1 MHVIA
6 TAGHVD
12 HGKSTLVRALT
23 GMEPDRWAE
32 ERRRGM
38 TIDLGYAW
46 TQLPSGEELAF
57 VDVPGHHKFVTNMLA
72 GVGPAPA
79 AMIVIAADEGWRQQT
94 EEHVAALCALDLRH
108 GLVVVTR
115 SDVAD
120 AAPVQHDATRRLAGT
135 SLAGFATMAVSGHT
149 GAGLDVLGTALDR
162 VVAGLPPPDPHARVR
177 LWIDRAF
184 TIRGRGTVV
193 TGTLPA
199 GTIRVG
205 DVLTLGERRLTVRG
219 LQALG
224 RPADEVGAVARVAV
238 NLRGIGADEI
248 SRGDTLLTPSAWHL
262 SDTVDVS
269 LSAAAG
275 AAGPDELAERGELTW
290 HIGAA
295 ALPARVRALG
305 GGFARVVLARP
316 LPLTR
321 GDRAILRDPSRHQI
335 TAGALILDADP
346 PAFTRRGAAR
356 ARAEALAR
364 GEAGR
369 LVDEVR
375 RREVVTRDLL
385 DLLGVDIADTAA
397 VRVAGRWLIDP
408 HAWSRWRIALP
419 DLVDAQTAADP
430 RQPGLAIGAAARQLG
445 LPDADLVAP
454 IAAETG
460 LVVSDG
466 QVTRP
471 GSVVSLGAAEQA
483 LRKLEDRWRE
493 NPFLAP
499 DQPELAA
506 LGLTG
511 RDLATAEKLGRVLR
525 LGDLILA
532 PDAPARAVAR
542 LSTLPQP
549 FTVSQ
554 ARQAL
559 ETTRRVAVPL
569 LEHLDA
575 AGQTERADATTR
587 RLRSD

>member
-46 TQLPSGEELAF
+46 THLPSGVELAF
-57 VDVPGHHKFVTNMLA
+57 VDVPGHQRFVTNMLA

-94 EEHVAALCALDLRH
+94 EEHVAALSALDLRH

-115 SDVAD
+115 SDLAD
-120 AAPVQHDATRRLAGT
+120 PAPVQHDAARRLAGT
-135 SLAGFATMAVSGHT
+135 PLAGFETVAVSGHT
-149 GAGLDVLGTALDR
+149 GAGMDDLRSALDR
-162 VVAGLPPPDPHARVR
+162 VVAGLPPPDPQARVR

-193 TGTLPA
+193 TGTLSA

-224 RPADEVGAVARVAV
+224 RPESAVAAVARVAV
-238 NLRGIGADEI
+238 NLRGVGADEI
-248 SRGDTLLTPSAWHL
+248 SRGDTLLTPSAWPL
-262 SDTVDVS
+262 VDTVDVS
-269 LSAAAG
+269 LSAAEG
-275 AAGPDELAERGELTW
+275 ADELGELTW

-295 ALPARVRALG
+295 ALPARVRPLG

-321 GDRAILRDPSRHQI
+321 GDRAILRDPGRHQI
-335 TAGALILDADP
+335 MAGAIILDADP

-356 ARAEALAR
+356 ARSDALAR
-364 GEAGR
+364 GQAGR
-369 LVDEVR
+369 LADEVR
-375 RREVVTRDLL
+375 RRGVVTREQLAL
-385 DLLGVDIADTAA
+385 VGVDTTDVSA
-397 VRVAGRWLIDP
+397 VRTAGRWLIDP
-408 HAWSRWRIALP
+408 DAWSGWTVALP
-419 DLVDAQTAADP
+419 VLVDEQSAADP
-430 RQPGLAIGAAARQLG
+430 RQPGLSVGGAARQLG
-445 LPDADLVAP
+445 LPDVDLVAV

-460 LVVSDG
+460 LIFSAG
-466 QVTRP
+466 QLTRP
-471 GSVVSLGAAEQA
+471 GAVVSLGAAEPA
-483 LRKLEDRWRE
+483 VLKLEAQWHDH
-493 NPFLAP
+493 PFSAP
-499 DQPELAA
+499 DQPELTA
-506 LGLTG
+506 LGLTR
-511 RDLATAEKLGRVLR
+511 RDLATAERLGRVLR
-525 LGDLILA
+525 LGDVIIA
-532 PDAPARAVAR
+532 PDAPGRAVER
-542 LSTLPQP
+542 LRALPQP
-549 FTVSQ
+549 FSVSQ

-559 ETTRRVAVPL
+559 DTTRRVAVPL

-575 AGQTERADATTR
+575 TGRTERVDATSR
-587 RLRSD
+587 RLRDH

>member
-46 TQLPSGEELAF
+46 THLPSGVELAF
-57 VDVPGHHKFVTNMLA
+57 VDVPGHQRFVTNMLA

-94 EEHVAALCALDLRH
+94 EEHVAALSALDLRH

-115 SDVAD
+115 SDLAD
-120 AAPVQHDATRRLAGT
+120 PAPVQLDAARRLAGT
-135 SLAGFATMAVSGHT
+135 PLAGFETVAVSGHT
-149 GAGLDVLGTALDR
+149 GAGMDDLRSALDR
-162 VVAGLPPPDPHARVR
+162 VVAGLPPPDPQARVR

-193 TGTLPA
+193 TGTLSA

-224 RPADEVGAVARVAV
+224 RPESAVAAVARVAV
-238 NLRGIGADEI
+238 NLRGVGADEI
-248 SRGDTLLTPSAWHL
+248 SRGDTLLTPSAWPL

-269 LSAAAG
+269 LSAAEG
-275 AAGPDELAERGELTW
+275 ADELGELTW

-295 ALPARVRALG
+295 ALPARVRPLG

-321 GDRAILRDPSRHQI
+321 GDRAILRDPGRHQI
-335 TAGALILDADP
+335 MAGAIILDADP

-356 ARAEALAR
+356 ARSDALAR
-364 GEAGR
+364 GQAGR
-369 LVDEVR
+369 LADEVR
-375 RREVVTRDLL
+375 RRGVVTREQLA
-385 DLLGVDIADTAA
+385 LLGVDTTDVSA
-397 VRVAGRWLIDP
+397 VRTAGRWLIDP
-408 HAWSRWRIALP
+408 DAWSGWTVALP
-419 DLVDAQTAADP
+419 VLVDEQSAADP
-430 RQPGLAIGAAARQLG
+430 RQPGLSVGGVARQLG
-445 LPDADLVAP
+445 LPDVDLVAV

-460 LVVSDG
+460 LIFSAG
-466 QVTRP
+466 QLTRP
-471 GSVVSLGAAEQA
+471 GAVVSLGAAEPA
-483 LRKLEDRWRE
+483 VLKLEAQWHDH
-493 NPFLAP
+493 PFSAP
-499 DQPELAA
+499 DQPELTA
-506 LGLTG
+506 LGLTR
-511 RDLATAEKLGRVLR
+511 RDLATAERLGRVLR
-525 LGDLILA
+525 LGDVIIA
-532 PDAPARAVAR
+532 PDAPGRAVER
-542 LSTLPQP
+542 LRALPQP
-549 FTVSQ
+549 FSVSQ

-559 ETTRRVAVPL
+559 DTTRRVAVPL

-575 AGQTERADATTR
+575 TGRTERVDATTR
-587 RLRSD
+587 RLRDH